1 MPSPLT
7 PLRFNDLFGGVLT
20 EWQRQSAF
28 IDLFIPAAMAP
39 MSIVATQ
46 LPIIQASFGRAGS
59 IITSS
64 NSHRSA
70 ERTQL

>member
-1 MPSPLT
+1 M
-7 PLRFNDLFGGVLT
+7 
-20 EWQRQSAF
+20 
-28 IDLFIPAAMAP
+28 AA

-46 LPIIQASFGRAGS
+46 LPNIQASFGRAAS

-64 NSHRSA
+64 NTHSSA

>member
-1 MPSPLT
+1 MRSPLT
-7 PLRFNDLFGGVLT
+7 PLRFNDLFGGVSS

-28 IDLFIPAAMAP
+28 IYNFIPAAMAA

-46 LPIIQASFGRAGS
+46 LPNIQASFGRAGS

-64 NSHRSA
+64 NTHSSA